1 MQSQNFEFLRPTWD
15 DLATLGAFAENYSHT
30 DPSSATVKL
39 RSFAEQIVLFIYH
52 NHGLPKP
59 YQCNLNDLLTNP
71 SFVQAVPKV
80 IVSKLHSLRIHGN
93 RAAHG
98 ESVLAQTALW
108 MLQEAYELGRW
119 LHLSYGRGSAADCP
133 PFALPAPREAPRPN
147 GSCGARERR
156 SWQTWPTS
164 RPRSNCSWPSWK
176 PPAPSK
182 PSRKRLRPSLQA
194 AQMQGQRVADRPRS
208 TRS

>member
-1 MQSQNFEFLRPTWD
+1 MPRLACDDGAGMQSQNFEFLRPTWD
-15 DLATLGAFAENYSHT
+15 DLATLGAFAENYSRT

-59 YQCNLNDLLTNP
+59 YQSNLNDLLTNP

-133 PFALPAPREAPRPN
+133 ALRPRRRGRHRDRTEAA
-147 GSCGARERR
+147 AREDGH
-156 SWQTWPTS
+156 PGKHG
-164 RPRSNCSWPSWK
+164 RPAGPDRT
-176 PPAPSK
+176 AP
-182 PSRKRLRPSLQA
+182 
-194 AQMQGQRVADRPRS
+194 G
-208 TRS
+208 